1 MKQKQAPEAPSKEK
15 RIKVQWEKS
24 VIGHP
29 EEQRR
34 TIQGLG
40 FRRLHQ
46 IRILPDRPEIR
57 GMIQRVSHLV
67 HVLES

>member
-1 MKQKQAPEAPSKEK
+1 M
-15 RIKVQWEKS
+15 IKVQWKKS
-24 VIGHP
+24 VSGHP
-29 EEQRR
+29 ANQRQ

-40 FRRLHQ
+40 FRRLQQ

>member
-1 MKQKQAPEAPSKEK
+1 MKKKQQPKASGKEK
-15 RIKVQWEKS
+15 MIKVQWKKS
-24 VIGHP
+24 VSGRP
-29 EEQRR
+29 ENQRK

-57 GMIQRVSHLV
+57 GMIQSVSHLV